1 MIADKWIVVV
11 AMKLIVYIY
20 KRNIHIFMPFVCGQS
35 ESDKAKG
42 GVSVIKLLF
51 RLTSLCGWPC
61 SHSALL
67 SRLWQKLIEDNSLRL
82 SSGAINLLADLLM
95 ENLTT
100 AQSLESK
107 RYAPMCLSFLV
118 SSNSAN
124 ADGIINRILA
134 KNVRNFEILDQN
146 NPNAASN
153 AISDNSDGSGVL
165 AWDNSA
171 GLSDGEVNM
180 RELAAISLLIQVF
193 CSNISAHPKGRGE
206 IIKMFERL
214 ARDFF

>member
-1 MIADKWIVVV
+1 MVGTKRWTSIAL
-11 AMKLIVYIY
+11 MMLIVFIY
-20 KRNIHIFMPFVCGQS
+20 YYYFINVFVCWQS
-35 ESDKAKG
+35 DNDKAKG
-42 GVSVIKLLF
+42 GVSVVRLLF

-67 SRLWQKLIEDNSLRL
+67 SHLWQKLIEDHSFKL
-82 SSGAINLLADLLM
+82 SVSGINLLADLLM

-118 SSNSAN
+118 SSNSEN

-134 KNVRNFEILDQN
+134 KNVRNFGNPDQT
-146 NPNAASN
+146 NAN
-153 AISDNSDGSGVL
+153 ANTNSISDGSRVL
-165 AWDNSA
+165 AWDNSV
-171 GLSDGEVNM
+171 GLSDGDVNM

-193 CSNISAHPKGRGE
+193 
-206 IIKMFERL
+206 F
-214 ARDFF
+214 